1 MNTVYRVMRG
11 NLRNSYWLSAW
22 IATVLV
28 LIATALFNAGKGGPN
43 LGPLLTTA
51 LSFSTFTVLV
61 SLGQMLVITSGPGNI
76 DLSIPSVIALSGAL
90 SMSVMNGSN
99 GLILLGIAVALLS
112 GAIVGVVN
120 FLLIRFMRIPPI
132 IATLSS
138 SLIVLSCAIAYGRGM
153 RTPPPSLLAHMMV
166 ARFACLPVFSIFAIV
181 LTLLV
186 WLLLTRTLYGRAL
199 SALGQNRNAARL
211 AGVKTDFHVL
221 LTYVI
226 CGALAGLTGCLIATF
241 AGGNSL
247 DQGNEYLLLTVA
259 VVVIGGTSV
268 AGGRASLGG
277 IWGAALFMFLL
288 VALLNSAGASA
299 GLRTVL
305 TGIIIVIVVA
315 LTEGRKTR

>member
-1 MNTVYRVMRG
+1 MNTVQRKMPRAPG
-11 NLRNSYWLSAW
+11 GRHWLSAW
-22 IATVLV
+22 IATALVLV
-28 LIATALFNAGKGGPN
+28 ATALFNAGKGGPS
-43 LGPLLTTA
+43 LGPLLSTA

-90 SMSVMNGSN
+90 SMSVMNGAN
-99 GLILLGIAVALLS
+99 GMILPGIAVALLS
-112 GAIVGVVN
+112 GAVVGGFN
-120 FLLIRFMRIPPI
+120 FVLIRFLRIPPI

-138 SLIVLSCAIAYGRGM
+138 ALIVLSCAIAYGRGV
-153 RTPPPSLLAHMMV
+153 RPPPPALLAQMMV
-166 ARFACLPVFSIFAIV
+166 VRVGWLPLFSIFAIA

-199 SALGQNRNAARL
+199 AALGQNTNAARL
-211 AGVKTDFHVL
+211 AGVRTDFHVW

-241 AGGNSL
+241 SGGNSL

-268 AGGRASLGG
+268 SGGRASLGG
-277 IWGAALFMFLL
+277 VWGAALFMFLL

-305 TGIIIVIVVA
+305 TGIIIVAVVA
-315 LTEGRKTR
+315 LTEKRKSL

>member
-1 MNTVYRVMRG
+1 MNTVQRKMPRAPG
-11 NLRNSYWLSAW
+11 GRHWLSAW
-22 IATVLV
+22 IATALVLV
-28 LIATALFNAGKGGPN
+28 ATALFNAGKGGPS
-43 LGPLLTTA
+43 LGPLLSTA

-90 SMSVMNGSN
+90 SMSVMNGAN
-99 GLILLGIAVALLS
+99 GMILPGIAVALLS
-112 GAIVGVVN
+112 GAVVGGFN
-120 FLLIRFMRIPPI
+120 FVLIRFLRIPPI

-138 SLIVLSCAIAYGRGM
+138 ALIVLSCAIAYGRGV
-153 RTPPPSLLAHMMV
+153 RTPPPALLAQMMV
-166 ARFACLPVFSIFAIV
+166 VRIAWLPLFSIFAIA

-199 SALGQNRNAARL
+199 AALGQNTNAARL
-211 AGVKTDFHVL
+211 AGVRTDFHVW

-241 AGGNSL
+241 SGGNSL

-268 AGGRASLGG
+268 SGGRASLGG
-277 IWGAALFMFLL
+277 VWGAALFMFLL

-305 TGIIIVIVVA
+305 TGIIIVAVVA
-315 LTEGRKTR
+315 LTERRKSL

>member
-1 MNTVYRVMRG
+1 MNTVQRKMPRAPG
-11 NLRNSYWLSAW
+11 GRHWLSAW
-22 IATVLV
+22 IATALVLV
-28 LIATALFNAGKGGPN
+28 ATALFNAGKGGPS
-43 LGPLLTTA
+43 LGPLLSTA

-90 SMSVMNGSN
+90 SMSVMNGAN
-99 GLILLGIAVALLS
+99 GMIVPGIAVALLS
-112 GAIVGVVN
+112 GAVVGGFN
-120 FLLIRFMRIPPI
+120 FVLIRFLRIPPI

-138 SLIVLSCAIAYGRGM
+138 ALIVLSCAIAYGRGV
-153 RTPPPSLLAHMMV
+153 RTPPPALLAQMMV
-166 ARFACLPVFSIFAIV
+166 VRIAWLPLFSIFAIA

-199 SALGQNRNAARL
+199 AALGQNTNAARL
-211 AGVKTDFHVL
+211 AGVRTDFHVW

-241 AGGNSL
+241 SGGNSL

-268 AGGRASLGG
+268 SGGRASLGG
-277 IWGAALFMFLL
+277 VWGAALFMFLL

-305 TGIIIVIVVA
+305 TGIIIVAVVA
-315 LTEGRKTR
+315 LTEKRKSL

>member
-1 MNTVYRVMRG
+1 MNTVQRKMPRAPG
-11 NLRNSYWLSAW
+11 GRHWLSAW
-22 IATVLV
+22 IATALVLV
-28 LIATALFNAGKGGPN
+28 ATALFNAGKGGPS
-43 LGPLLTTA
+43 LGPLLSTA

-90 SMSVMNGSN
+90 SMSVMNGAN
-99 GLILLGIAVALLS
+99 GMIVPGIAVALLS
-112 GAIVGVVN
+112 GAVVGGFN
-120 FLLIRFMRIPPI
+120 FVLIRFLRIPPI

-138 SLIVLSCAIAYGRGM
+138 ALIVLSCAIAYGRGV
-153 RTPPPSLLAHMMV
+153 RTPPPALLAQMMV
-166 ARFACLPVFSIFAIV
+166 VRIAWLPLFSIFAIA

-199 SALGQNRNAARL
+199 AALGQNTNAARL
-211 AGVKTDFHVL
+211 AGVRTDFHVW

-241 AGGNSL
+241 SGGNSL

-268 AGGRASLGG
+268 SGGRASLGG
-277 IWGAALFMFLL
+277 VWGAALFMFLL

-305 TGIIIVIVVA
+305 TGIIIVSVVA
-315 LTEGRKTR
+315 LTERRKSL

>member
-1 MNTVYRVMRG
+1 MNTVQRKMPRAPG
-11 NLRNSYWLSAW
+11 GRHWLSAW
-22 IATVLV
+22 IATALVLV
-28 LIATALFNAGKGGPN
+28 ATALFNAGKGGPS
-43 LGPLLTTA
+43 LGPLLSTA

-90 SMSVMNGSN
+90 SMSVMNGAN
-99 GLILLGIAVALLS
+99 GMIVPGIAVALLS
-112 GAIVGVVN
+112 GAVVGGFN
-120 FLLIRFMRIPPI
+120 FVLIRFLRIPPI

-138 SLIVLSCAIAYGRGM
+138 ALIVLSCAIAYGRGV
-153 RTPPPSLLAHMMV
+153 RTPPPALLAQMMV
-166 ARFACLPVFSIFAIV
+166 VRIAWLPLFSIFAIA

-199 SALGQNRNAARL
+199 AALGQNTNAARL
-211 AGVKTDFHVL
+211 AGVRTDFHVW
-221 LTYVI
+221 LTYMI

-241 AGGNSL
+241 SGGNSL

-268 AGGRASLGG
+268 SGGRASLGG
-277 IWGAALFMFLL
+277 VWGAALFMFLL

-305 TGIIIVIVVA
+305 TGIIIVAVVA
-315 LTEGRKTR
+315 LTERRKSL

>member
-1 MNTVYRVMRG
+1 MNTVPRKMPRAPG
-11 NLRNSYWLSAW
+11 GRHWLSAW
-22 IATVLV
+22 IATALVLV
-28 LIATALFNAGKGGPN
+28 TTALFNAGKGGPS
-43 LGPLLTTA
+43 LGPLLSTA

-90 SMSVMNGSN
+90 SMSVMNGAN
-99 GLILLGIAVALLS
+99 GMILPGIAVALLS
-112 GAIVGVVN
+112 GAVVGGFN
-120 FLLIRFMRIPPI
+120 FVLIRFLRIPPI

-138 SLIVLSCAIAYGRGM
+138 ALIVLSCAIAYGRGV
-153 RTPPPSLLAHMMV
+153 RTPPPALLAQMMV
-166 ARFACLPVFSIFAIV
+166 ARIAWLPLFSIFAIA

-199 SALGQNRNAARL
+199 AALGQNTNAARL
-211 AGVKTDFHVL
+211 AGVRTDFHVW

-241 AGGNSL
+241 SGGNSL

-268 AGGRASLGG
+268 SGGRASLGG
-277 IWGAALFMFLL
+277 VWGAALFMFLL

-305 TGIIIVIVVA
+305 TGIIIVAVVA
-315 LTEGRKTR
+315 LTEKRKSF

>member
-1 MNTVYRVMRG
+1 MPRAPGGRH
-11 NLRNSYWLSAW
+11 WLSAW
-22 IATVLV
+22 IATALVLV
-28 LIATALFNAGKGGPN
+28 ATALFNAGKGGPS
-43 LGPLLTTA
+43 LGPLLSTA

-90 SMSVMNGSN
+90 SMSVMNGAN
-99 GLILLGIAVALLS
+99 GMILPGIAVALLS
-112 GAIVGVVN
+112 GAVVGGFN
-120 FLLIRFMRIPPI
+120 FVLIRFLRIPPI

-138 SLIVLSCAIAYGRGM
+138 ALIVLSCAIAYGRGV
-153 RTPPPSLLAHMMV
+153 RTPPPALLAQMMV
-166 ARFACLPVFSIFAIV
+166 VRIAWLPLFSIFAIA

-199 SALGQNRNAARL
+199 AALGQNTNAARL
-211 AGVKTDFHVL
+211 AGVRTDFHVW

-241 AGGNSL
+241 SGGNSL

-268 AGGRASLGG
+268 SGGRASLGG
-277 IWGAALFMFLL
+277 VWGAALFMFLL

-305 TGIIIVIVVA
+305 TGIIIVAVVA
-315 LTEGRKTR
+315 LTEKRKSL

>member
-1 MNTVYRVMRG
+1 MNTVQRKMPRAPG
-11 NLRNSYWLSAW
+11 GRHWLSAW
-22 IATVLV
+22 IATALVLV
-28 LIATALFNAGKGGPN
+28 ATALFNAGKGGPS
-43 LGPLLTTA
+43 LGPLLSTA

-90 SMSVMNGSN
+90 SMSVMNGAN
-99 GLILLGIAVALLS
+99 GMILPGIAVALLS
-112 GAIVGVVN
+112 GAVVGGFN
-120 FLLIRFMRIPPI
+120 FVLIRFLRIPPI

-138 SLIVLSCAIAYGRGM
+138 ALIVLSCAIAYGRGV
-153 RTPPPSLLAHMMV
+153 RTPPPALLAQMMV
-166 ARFACLPVFSIFAIV
+166 VRVGWLPLFSIFAIA

-199 SALGQNRNAARL
+199 AALGQNTNAARL
-211 AGVKTDFHVL
+211 AGVRTDFHVW

-241 AGGNSL
+241 SGGNSL

-268 AGGRASLGG
+268 SGGRASLGG
-277 IWGAALFMFLL
+277 VWGAALFMFLL

-305 TGIIIVIVVA
+305 TGIIIMAVVA
-315 LTEGRKTR
+315 LTEKRKSL

>member
-1 MNTVYRVMRG
+1 MNTVQRKMPRAPG
-11 NLRNSYWLSAW
+11 GRHWLSAW
-22 IATVLV
+22 IATALVLV
-28 LIATALFNAGKGGPN
+28 ATALFNAGKGGPS
-43 LGPLLTTA
+43 LGPLLSTA

-90 SMSVMNGSN
+90 SMSVMNGAN
-99 GLILLGIAVALLS
+99 GMIVPGIAVALLS
-112 GAIVGVVN
+112 GAVVGGFN
-120 FLLIRFMRIPPI
+120 FVLIRFLRIPPI

-138 SLIVLSCAIAYGRGM
+138 ALIVLSCAIAYGRGV
-153 RTPPPSLLAHMMV
+153 RTPPPALLAQMMV
-166 ARFACLPVFSIFAIV
+166 VRIAWLPLFSIFAIA

-199 SALGQNRNAARL
+199 AALGQNTNAARL
-211 AGVKTDFHVL
+211 AGVRTDFHVW

-241 AGGNSL
+241 SGGNSL

-268 AGGRASLGG
+268 SGGRASLGG
-277 IWGAALFMFLL
+277 VWGAALFMFLL

-305 TGIIIVIVVA
+305 TGVIIVAVVA
-315 LTEGRKTR
+315 LTERRKSL

>member
-1 MNTVYRVMRG
+1 MNTVQRKMPRAPG
-11 NLRNSYWLSAW
+11 GRHWLSAW
-22 IATVLV
+22 IATALVLV
-28 LIATALFNAGKGGPN
+28 ATALFNAGKGGPS
-43 LGPLLTTA
+43 LGPLLSTA

-90 SMSVMNGSN
+90 SMSVMNGAN
-99 GLILLGIAVALLS
+99 GMILPGIAVALLS
-112 GAIVGVVN
+112 GAVVGGFN
-120 FLLIRFMRIPPI
+120 FVLIRFLRIPPI

-138 SLIVLSCAIAYGRGM
+138 ALIVLSCAIAYGRGV
-153 RTPPPSLLAHMMV
+153 RTPPPALLAQMMV
-166 ARFACLPVFSIFAIV
+166 VRIAWLPLFSIFAIA

-199 SALGQNRNAARL
+199 AALGQNTNAARL
-211 AGVKTDFHVL
+211 AGVRTDFHVW

-241 AGGNSL
+241 SGGNSL

-268 AGGRASLGG
+268 SGGRASLGG
-277 IWGAALFMFLL
+277 VWGAALFMFLL

-305 TGIIIVIVVA
+305 TGIIIVAVVA
-315 LTEGRKTR
+315 LTEKRKSL

>member
-1 MNTVYRVMRG
+1 MNTVQRKMPRAPG
-11 NLRNSYWLSAW
+11 GRHWLSAW
-22 IATVLV
+22 IATALVLV
-28 LIATALFNAGKGGPN
+28 ATALFNAGKGGPS
-43 LGPLLTTA
+43 LGPLLSTA

-90 SMSVMNGSN
+90 SMSVMNGAN
-99 GLILLGIAVALLS
+99 GMILPGIAVALLS
-112 GAIVGVVN
+112 GAVVGGFN
-120 FLLIRFMRIPPI
+120 FLLIRFLRIPPI

-138 SLIVLSCAIAYGRGM
+138 ALIVLSCAIAYGRGV
-153 RTPPPSLLAHMMV
+153 RTPPPALLAQMMV
-166 ARFACLPVFSIFAIV
+166 VRIAWLPLFSIFAIA

-199 SALGQNRNAARL
+199 AALGQNTNAARL
-211 AGVKTDFHVL
+211 AGVRTDFHVW

-241 AGGNSL
+241 SGGNSL

-268 AGGRASLGG
+268 SGGRASLGG
-277 IWGAALFMFLL
+277 VWGAALFMFLL

-305 TGIIIVIVVA
+305 TGIIIVAVVA
-315 LTEGRKTR
+315 LTEKRKSL

>member
-1 MNTVYRVMRG
+1 MNTVQRKMPRAPG
-11 NLRNSYWLSAW
+11 GRHWLSAW
-22 IATVLV
+22 IATALVLV
-28 LIATALFNAGKGGPN
+28 ATALFNAGKGGPS
-43 LGPLLTTA
+43 LGPLLSTA

-90 SMSVMNGSN
+90 SMSVMNGAN
-99 GLILLGIAVALLS
+99 GMILPGIAVALLS
-112 GAIVGVVN
+112 GAVVGGFN
-120 FLLIRFMRIPPI
+120 FVLIRFLRIPPI

-138 SLIVLSCAIAYGRGM
+138 ALIVLSCAIAYGRGG
-153 RTPPPSLLAHMMV
+153 RTPPPALLAQMMV
-166 ARFACLPVFSIFAIV
+166 VRIAWLPLFSIFAIA

-199 SALGQNRNAARL
+199 AALGQNTNAARL
-211 AGVKTDFHVL
+211 AGVRTDFHVW

-241 AGGNSL
+241 SGGNSL

-268 AGGRASLGG
+268 SGGRASLGG
-277 IWGAALFMFLL
+277 VWGAALFMFLL

-305 TGIIIVIVVA
+305 TGIIIVAVVA
-315 LTEGRKTR
+315 LTEKRKSL

>member
-1 MNTVYRVMRG
+1 MNTVQRKMPRAPG
-11 NLRNSYWLSAW
+11 GRHWLSAW
-22 IATVLV
+22 IATALVLV
-28 LIATALFNAGKGGPN
+28 ATALFNAGKGGPS
-43 LGPLLTTA
+43 LGPLLSTA

-90 SMSVMNGSN
+90 SMSVMNGAN
-99 GLILLGIAVALLS
+99 GMILPGIAVALLS
-112 GAIVGVVN
+112 GAVVGGFN
-120 FLLIRFMRIPPI
+120 FVLIRFLRIPPI

-138 SLIVLSCAIAYGRGM
+138 ALIVLSCAIAYGRGV
-153 RTPPPSLLAHMMV
+153 RTPPPALLAQMMV
-166 ARFACLPVFSIFAIV
+166 VRVGWLPLFSIFAIA

-199 SALGQNRNAARL
+199 AALGQNTNAARL
-211 AGVKTDFHVL
+211 AGVRTDFNVW

-241 AGGNSL
+241 SGGNSL

-268 AGGRASLGG
+268 SGGRASLGG
-277 IWGAALFMFLL
+277 VWGAALFMFLL

-305 TGIIIVIVVA
+305 TGIIIVAVVA
-315 LTEGRKTR
+315 LTEKRKSL

>member
-1 MNTVYRVMRG
+1 MNTVQRKMPRAPG
-11 NLRNSYWLSAW
+11 GRHWLSAW
-22 IATVLV
+22 IATALVLV
-28 LIATALFNAGKGGPN
+28 ATALFNAGKGGPS
-43 LGPLLTTA
+43 LGPLLSTA

-90 SMSVMNGSN
+90 SMSVMNGAN
-99 GLILLGIAVALLS
+99 GMIVPGIAVALLS
-112 GAIVGVVN
+112 GAVVGGFN
-120 FLLIRFMRIPPI
+120 FVLIRFLRIPPI

-138 SLIVLSCAIAYGRGM
+138 ALIVLSCAIAYGRGV
-153 RTPPPSLLAHMMV
+153 RTPPPALLAQMMV
-166 ARFACLPVFSIFAIV
+166 VRIAWLPLFSIFAIA

-199 SALGQNRNAARL
+199 AALGQNTNAARL
-211 AGVKTDFHVL
+211 AGVRTDFHVW

-241 AGGNSL
+241 SGGNSL

-268 AGGRASLGG
+268 SGGRASLGG
-277 IWGAALFMFLL
+277 VWGAALFMFLL

-305 TGIIIVIVVA
+305 TGIIIVAVVA
-315 LTEGRKTR
+315 LTERRKSL

>member
-1 MNTVYRVMRG
+1 MNTVQRKMPRAPG
-11 NLRNSYWLSAW
+11 GRHWLSAW
-22 IATVLV
+22 IATALVLV
-28 LIATALFNAGKGGPN
+28 ATALFNAGKGGPS
-43 LGPLLTTA
+43 LGPLLSTA

-90 SMSVMNGSN
+90 SMSVMNGAN
-99 GLILLGIAVALLS
+99 GMILPGIAVALLS
-112 GAIVGVVN
+112 GAVVGGFN
-120 FLLIRFMRIPPI
+120 FVLIRFLRIPPI

-138 SLIVLSCAIAYGRGM
+138 ALIVLSCAIAYVRAVP
-153 RTPPPSLLAHMMV
+153 TPPPALLAQMMV
-166 ARFACLPVFSIFAIV
+166 VRVGWLPLFSIFAIA

-199 SALGQNRNAARL
+199 AALGQNTNAARL
-211 AGVKTDFHVL
+211 AGVRTDFHVW

-241 AGGNSL
+241 SGGNSL

-268 AGGRASLGG
+268 SGGRASLGG
-277 IWGAALFMFLL
+277 VWGAALFMFLL

-305 TGIIIVIVVA
+305 TGVIIVAVVA
-315 LTEGRKTR
+315 LTEKRKSL

>member
-1 MNTVYRVMRG
+1 MNTVQRKMPRAPG
-11 NLRNSYWLSAW
+11 GRHWLSAW
-22 IATVLV
+22 IATALVLV
-28 LIATALFNAGKGGPN
+28 ATALFNAGKGGPS
-43 LGPLLTTA
+43 LGPLLSTA

-90 SMSVMNGSN
+90 SMSVMNGAN
-99 GLILLGIAVALLS
+99 GMILPGIAVALLS
-112 GAIVGVVN
+112 GAVVGGFN
-120 FLLIRFMRIPPI
+120 FVLIRFLRIPPI

-138 SLIVLSCAIAYGRGM
+138 ALIVLSCAIAYGRGV
-153 RTPPPSLLAHMMV
+153 RTPPPGLLAQMMV
-166 ARFACLPVFSIFAIV
+166 ARIAWLPLFSIFAIA

-199 SALGQNRNAARL
+199 AALGQNTNAARL
-211 AGVKTDFHVL
+211 AGVRTDFHVW

-241 AGGNSL
+241 SGGNSL

-268 AGGRASLGG
+268 SGGRASLGG

-305 TGIIIVIVVA
+305 TGIIIVAVVA
-315 LTEGRKTR
+315 LTEKRKSL